1 MKIKVDILIKG
12 NLLCEESVIG
22 GGIYEL
28 SNDKKLLE
36 QFCYEDAVVL
46 DGDVYIRKFNSRDKV
61 IVVFGCVAQRG
72 GCDE

>member
-1 MKIKVDILIKG
+1 MKTKVDILIKG

-28 SNDKKLLE
+28 SNDERLLE

-46 DGDVYIRKFNSRDKV
+46 DGDVHICQFDSKDKT
-61 IVVFGCVAQRG
+61 VVVLGCVAQRG
-72 GCDE
+72 GCYE